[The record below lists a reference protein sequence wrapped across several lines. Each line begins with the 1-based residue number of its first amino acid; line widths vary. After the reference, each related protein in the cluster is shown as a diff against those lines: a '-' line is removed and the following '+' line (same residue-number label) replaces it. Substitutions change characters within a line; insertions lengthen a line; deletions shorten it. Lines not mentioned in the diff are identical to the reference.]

1 MKKHY
6 FVETHIG
13 VFDTWATTPG
23 RAKSNIR
30 FRLFGGTI
38 GVPTNNWKV
47 WED

>member
-13 VFDTWATTPG
+13 VYDTWATTPG

-38 GVPTNNWKV
+38 GVPTIHWKV